1 MSLSTTE
8 LPYEAGDVTVLK
20 PALIVLVQHQ
30 VEKWPGGHFQPKAE
44 TAVQICEVL
53 MEAQYGFTKEILVM
67 EALESP
73 LSDSVSS
80 EHKFDSQWV
89 KLLMEDYCDSPKPF
103 KISQQV
109 LLYVIDT
116 LHLIWDPDHPNN
128 RVYFVKVTDDAL
140 LDEVQSAPQF
150 AMIPG
155 TDILEIFVGHVEDTY
170 FHVNPTC
177 FLDQSQPEGDVNSHG
192 AFDVTDPSAKH
203 LGHAQLRAVGNAAR
217 KQLGETNGDVQI
229 RRAPGAAEKGPAE
242 YRCCCVIE
250 FGGRGFGD
258 ILRTGILRM
267 NIQVDETRG
276 IGAKKNQKQSIQ
288 QALGVGSTSVA
299 EAENFV
305 CILKRYGEGGSRLV
319 QVVMDQI
326 S

>member
-1 MSLSTTE
+1 MSRGVRSSS
-8 LPYEAGDVTVLK
+8 TVLK
-20 PALIVLVQHQ
+20 LALIVLVQHQ
-30 VEKWPGGHFQPKAE
+30 VEKWPGGHFQQKAE

-67 EALESP
+67 EAPESP

-80 EHKFDSQWV
+80 EHKFDSHWV

-103 KISQQV
+103 KILQQV

-140 LDEVQSAPQF
+140 LDEVQPAPQF

-217 KQLGETNGDVQI
+217 KQLGETNGDVH
-229 RRAPGAAEKGPAE
+229 
-242 YRCCCVIE
+242 
-250 FGGRGFGD
+250 
-258 ILRTGILRM
+258 M

-299 EAENFV
+299 EAENAV

-319 QVVMDQI
+319 QAVMDQI